1 MKSSRNHFVR
11 LSFISARHFR
21 RRSGRWFIE
30 NLCTSHHFHLLIQS
44 TSSSLIHLVSFALN
58 IVILLLLV
66 ASFFGERNYERSF
79 NGTHLF
85 RNLKFI
91 SFGGPL
97 LEERSAIL
105 MQNSKKNQKRSENVC
120 ESSLDLNKTFW
131 SKARKMQ
138 TYVWQLPHFS
148 LKKDLYLPWSFLLQN
163 FRESEG
169 VCLICWMS
177 EPRTPSF
184 SFTRNPSPSSCDA
197 CLSEGLV
204 PWHSKTTLK
213 STTSTFQSD
222 RTVSQHRTGQLY
234 QLHFTLWR
242 LFTEEPSENF
252 WIRRKFMTS

>member
-30 NLCTSHHFHLLIQS
+30 NLCTLHHFHHLLIQS

-79 NGTHLF
+79 NGAHLF

-105 MQNSKKNQKRSENVC
+105 MQNSKKIRKDRRMSAKALSIWTRRSDRRRERCKHMFGNFLISAWKKSPL
-120 ESSLDLNKTFW
+120 SSLEFFATKLSRKWRCMFDLLNVG
-131 SKARKMQ
+131 AAN
-138 TYVWQLPHFS
+138 
-148 LKKDLYLPWSFLLQN
+148 SF
-163 FRESEG
+163 F
-169 VCLICWMS
+169 
-177 EPRTPSF
+177 
-184 SFTRNPSPSSCDA
+184 
-197 CLSEGLV
+197 
-204 PWHSKTTLK
+204 
-213 STTSTFQSD
+213 
-222 RTVSQHRTGQLY
+222 
-234 QLHFTLWR
+234 
-242 LFTEEPSENF
+242 
-252 WIRRKFMTS
+252 